1 VQELSIRIE
10 YEHGE
15 YEKWSPVCRQIAHAG
30 KKPLTFALSLCSTH
44 NADMALQQLSYN
56 DRLLLVQ
63 HAILNF
69 DTEQV
74 LKEKLKNIMSQKELE
89 RSLDT
94 LIATQK
100 VRRIGNEKIQNN
112 ASHVG
117 ELPALPPALAE
128 LLQNL

>member
-1 VQELSIRIE
+1 
-10 YEHGE
+10 
-15 YEKWSPVCRQIAHAG
+15 
-30 KKPLTFALSLCSTH
+30 
-44 NADMALQQLSYN
+44 MALQQLSYN

-117 ELPALPPALAE
+117 ELPALPTTLAE